1 MNSLIKLWGLVDGK
15 YGPLVA
21 GAVVLAIVAAAV
33 YFKVT
38 PGYIL
43 GWLGF

>member
-1 MNSLIKLWGLVDGK
+1 MFTLAGLWSLVNGK

-21 GAVVLAIVAAAV
+21 GMAVLAIIAAAV

-43 GWLGF
+43 AWLGL